1 MAKFRLRSKIT
12 GQYIEITQEAIETP
26 VEDMMGFFEGKDVET
41 ILSEIGLKIRN
52 GVATPHDID
61 LVRKMLDAIN
71 DDILSLKDGVNGIV
85 GIDTETLKEMVG
97 KYEDGSL
104 GSGGSGGGGE
114 AGGIEGIDTDVLKE
128 LVQKYIDGTLI
139 PPLVPTLESDFPERT
154 VVEEGSGVTIDVFF
168 QTPNLGDA
176 TLYININNAE
186 IDFQPQLRAGANTI
200 TIKGSY
206 LNKTNNVINMYAK
219 DRVGMTTNQLT
230 FTVVSG
236 GVSFSTTFDHT
247 VDYVVGQNI
256 LFPFTVTSEIEGEI
270 ILHRTIDG
278 LPIEDLVC
286 DRGYNSFNLNDFI
299 TGVGSHA
306 VSMYATVGTYKSKV
320 ISFNVVIAS
329 STQLSLSSSTLNGT
343 QFTYGEAIQ
352 ISYRVSKL
360 GNEAFTMKFYI
371 DDELMR
377 TASVSTGSYI
387 WTIAAG
393 VVQVGKRVVKIT
405 AEGTTGDSAEITVEI
420 EIVKGAFDPIEI
432 IKGGMSLYLDSDGYS
447 NEMNE
452 KTIWVDR
459 SGKNNHAELIGFNF
473 KTNGWN
479 PTINEVEPSA
489 DGTQSI
495 VKTVEYKGLVCNNDA
510 YVRIPYKP
518 FYNNVINGFTMELL
532 YTPEHSGNNLARV
545 LEYVDHD
552 APYVGVYANI
562 DESYIK
568 SESQIEAGQVDL
580 DYESGEIQLDFV
592 IDRDKKLCIIYI
604 DGICTRYW
612 SLSDSGNVKE
622 SFAIDQDYIYLNFS
636 ALDPNY
642 CGGTNVI
649 RKFICYERPLSHA
662 EIENN
667 WIANAPDI
675 IEMERRYNWCYNTQ
689 IAKLQ
694 IYGDISN
701 ISSSVPAYV
710 RIKYIS
716 PDESKYGASFDL
728 ESANSPIYLQGTS
741 SLGYSRKNYRF
752 ILIDNNGQQ
761 YFHEMFPGNAL
772 PESTYTAKCDYVD
785 SSMACNVSLCKIA
798 NDTLYGPNF
807 TDAQRDNPRRRTA
820 TYGHAIELV
829 NIVNN
834 KEISLGA
841 YTLIIDRYAEESM
854 GYKQSEYPNILVL
867 EGESNSDIGASAFY
881 AWSESHPLRPQFPL
895 EVSYYNEGFR
905 VVYPPTNEA
914 AYDFADIRE
923 LVKFIDESSDDDFKD
938 TFESYFSKES
948 VIKYYLFCL
957 CFASVDTLSKNLHL
971 VRYNNLWYIL
981 PYDCDSVL
989 GGSNKGFLNI
999 SSSCEVGD
1007 VYDEEDPTLIVEPNQ
1022 FNSWNGRLWAR
1033 MRDTFGADL
1042 KSMWT
1047 TLRSNG
1053 TFNYDN
1059 FIKYFDE
1066 IWDAI
1071 PPSMYNSSQQIKYIN
1086 YGEEGQVAMHGNRK
1100 HQIKK
1105 FLRERIAYLDSK
1117 FEFYSDGGAEN
1128 YANIR
1133 MNVIGDVS
1141 LTIETYYPV
1150 YYTVKWATNNIETHR
1165 IAKNTKKT
1173 FRYFSDVS
1181 TDREVLLYLPHT
1193 LKTIENLDSLQPA
1206 SIDINKAVNLTSI
1219 QVHSK
1224 KLYSVSLNNN
1234 KYLRTI
1240 DFNGCELL
1248 GTDTVS
1254 TMSILYAKYLK
1265 YLDVRGTKLT
1275 AVNFSPQGGSLVD
1288 CYLPETITS
1297 LTMKHQLLL
1306 KNLILP
1312 SGDNAAK
1319 ELASVEIDNCPEI
1332 IRMSEDETKSQFDV
1346 FKYCRSLI
1354 INNSFLT
1361 MNKIVFDG
1369 FTRLQTISLSNM
1381 ESLTDLGLNDLCIA
1395 GEESTLRY
1403 IGMSACKNLTN
1414 LALNCTSDKYEI
1426 AFANR
1431 SLLDLSTSNVTE
1443 LSSNCVIK
1451 GLETI
1456 VLPVCIENMYFTKE
1470 FGSGYSDIKNIWS
1483 AGSAVIDTSGVF
1495 PVARHMNFNTNLV
1508 DEYEGI
1514 DFYGLHLYNIDLGA
1528 LVNIPDA
1535 INFSLYPTSVNPNF
1549 NLNRDGV
1556 EVPFLQPSGVLD
1568 LSDYTESLAK
1578 FFNGVN
1584 LDKLYVACRNDLP
1597 QTDLSYC
1604 FYGSSFSSPTRLNN
1618 VLNHITTVSNMEYC
1632 FYGTSTSNIDVLNS
1646 VNFLAGTSLRHCFA
1660 GCPNIT
1666 ELSNVT
1672 LSSNI
1677 GDASYMFSGSG
1688 LRSINNVS
1696 TSCGTIIG
1704 MFSNCDNLVEVNDFT
1719 ASATTSYES
1728 LFEGCGGMT
1737 AAPIVEI
1744 PNTII
1749 NISKMYKG
1757 CNSLVSIDGLV
1768 LHKNITNATE
1778 FIAGCN
1784 NLINANDVT
1793 IAGPFYN
1800 DIFRGITSIK
1810 YVNNLLISYVG
1821 RSMSFAHMFDG
1832 CSGLVEMSF
1841 HDDSYVKDVISM
1853 DYMFAGTSMRTVD
1866 FSNVNFEKV
1875 TSLKYM
1881 FANGVMDEFS
1891 YTVPIT
1897 IMSIQGFLSGCSKL
1911 KTLRN
1916 FNVPTNVSALDWLAD
1931 TNVENLI
1938 DCSFNTQ
1945 YTKFTDNTSLKV
1957 VENLEYTGT
1966 DISNYFSGCTSLE
1979 RASLVL
1985 TNKTTK
1991 AESTFANCP
2000 NLVQIDFKN
2009 SDLSNVTSI
2018 NGMFNGDT
2026 SLTTINNLKIVKS
2039 STTADNTTLVG
2050 CPISNTDGLYIN
2062 SNNALDMFRLGAE
2075 SAITAVTDFELGSN
2089 ANDLS
2094 ELFMNNPNITH
2105 DIVIPSHVYSVEK
2118 MYYNCGN
2125 LTYVTSNWSNI
2136 YDLNVDANP
2145 NNDVVTADC
2154 YGECTNIQFIDDELY
2169 MNEYGELT
2177 AIYSIPE
2184 EWGGILNCSA
2194 DQTAFY
2200 INSDLLTEYTI
2211 TLNGSDGV
2219 YTTEWGDGTT
2229 DKRRSH
2235 TYSKSGSFRIV
2246 TNNSETFGTGNQIP
2260 DNFRTAIT
2268 RVLHL
2273 AETITNGANLFK
2285 GCSNLLS
2292 VKPFTN
2298 TFNTAHMMFE
2308 SCESIINIDLSQCT
2322 ISNSCIYMYN
2332 MFKYCSNL
2340 ETVKLPDIPPSV
2352 TNLQEF
2358 FCYCTKLKSVT
2369 PLQIPDACTTIDG
2382 LFTLCVSLED
2392 INGFTFGSGITRAN
2406 SWIPTNLKYANN
2418 VTIKNNVV
2426 NFNECSTLVS
2436 AKNFKFD
2443 GINCDRM
2450 FRNCTNLEDVSGLV
2464 LTQPL
2469 HIGSV
2474 SNGYGMFAG
2483 CKSIKIVDFSNSDL
2497 SKVVNINN
2505 LFQYCDQLKE
2515 VIGLR
2520 IASTIN
2526 LNLYTRLFSRYG
2538 ASVGVKLTNFILEK
2552 NGFVFSKATDTNLK
2566 RSDLAIGELDGVT
2579 IANNVTDISGLLDGA
2594 YLLIHDFEIPSHI
2607 TNCTN
2612 CFKDCTSMTHVHSN
2626 WNNAYTNGI
2635 TSTDC
2640 YAGCTAITHIDEDNV
2655 KAYDGDNGLDYVP
2668 TLWGGNGFTDELTG
2682 IYVFNIPSDNY
2693 ALKFNGYTVDDGTI
2707 RVNWGDGSMSVELT
2721 HTYAT
2726 AGTYTVK
2733 GKVWCS
2739 THIPNGEGQGPD
2751 SSICNSLIK
2760 VLKVP
2765 QVTSPTSKYSLAG
2778 MFSGCKLLEWADISD
2793 APMKD
2798 VFWAR
2803 SAFNGCKK
2811 LKYANVSCGAVGKTD
2826 NYNGNAMNLYFN
2838 LCEELTEIV
2847 GLDAWNFTG
2856 LYKLDISNMF
2866 YGCLSLTSIDV
2877 TGWNMSGITNF
2888 YSMFKNCS
2896 SLASII
2902 GIKNWV
2908 TSNVTNMNNMFS
2920 GCSNLTSLDLSSWNL
2935 SNCTNF
2941 GYMFNGCTKL
2951 ITPPV
2956 TTFGNANKPTT
2967 NCNYPEIYG
2976 KCTFTAE
2983 GITFKVV
2990 GACNLYRAFVQCKRL
3005 DQTITFEWNT
3015 DQPVTV
3021 TGLFCEGTNVSVL
3034 GNFNL
3039 TSCVNLFNG
3048 FFFGGIGSQ
3057 TNKNLTTFN
3066 CYGVQTYDLNIS
3078 IYPNLSKDSIL
3089 NIINRLC
3096 ETTNALKLTLGSTNM
3111 AKLTDAE
3118 IAIATAK
3125 GWTVV

>member
-12 GQYIEITQEAIETP
+12 GQYVEITQEAIETP
-26 VEDMMGFFEGKDVET
+26 VEDLMGYFEGKDVET
-41 ILSEIGLKIRN
+41 VLSEIGMKIRN
-52 GVATPHDID
+52 GVATPYDID
-61 LVRKMLDAIN
+61 LVKKMLDAIN
-71 DDILSLKDGVNGIV
+71 DDILALKDGVNGIV

-139 PPLVPTLESDFPERT
+139 PSLVPTLESDFPERT
-154 VVEEGSGVTIDVFF
+154 VVEEGSGVTINVFF

-186 IDFQPQLRAGANTI
+186 IDFQPQLRTGANAI

-236 GVSFSTTFDHT
+236 GVSLSTTFDHT

-306 VSMYATVGTYKSKV
+306 VSMYATVGSYKSKV

-371 DDELMR
+371 DDELIR

-393 VVQVGKRVVKIT
+393 IVQVGKRVVKIT

-420 EIVKGAFDPIEI
+420 EVVKGAFDPIEI
-432 IKGGMSLYLDSDGYS
+432 VKGGMSLYLDSDGYS
-447 NEMNE
+447 NEMDE

-807 TDAQRDNPRRRTA
+807 TDAQRDNPKRRTA

-834 KEISLGA
+834 QEISLGA

-881 AWSESHPLRPQFPL
+881 AWSESHPLRPQFPQ

-1105 FLRERIAYLDSK
+1105 FLRERMAYLDSK

-1206 SIDINKAVNLTSI
+1206 SIDINKAVNLTNI

-1297 LTMKHQLLL
+1297 LTMKNQLLL

-1381 ESLTDLGLNDLCIA
+1381 ESLTDLGLNDLCIV
-1395 GEESTLRY
+1395 GEESSLRY

-1431 SLLDLSTSNVTE
+1431 SLLNLSTSNVTE

-1495 PVARHMNFNTNLV
+1495 PVARHMDFNTNLV

-1646 VNFLAGTSLRHCFA
+1646 INFLAGTSLRHCFA

-1737 AAPIVEI
+1737 AAPIVDI
-1744 PNTII
+1744 PNTIT

-1832 CSGLVEMSF
+1832 CSNLIEMSF

-1875 TSLKYM
+1875 TSIKYM
-1881 FANGVMDEFS
+1881 FANGLMEDFS
-1891 YTVPIT
+1891 YTVPNT
-1897 IMSIQGFLSGCSKL
+1897 ILSIQGFLSGCSNL

-1916 FNVPTNVSALDWLAD
+1916 FTISSNVSTLDWLAD
-1931 TNVENLI
+1931 TNIENLI
-1938 DCSFNTQ
+1938 DCSFNTL
-1945 YTKFTDNTSLKV
+1945 YTKFTNNTSLKV
-1957 VENLEYTGT
+1957 IENLEYTGT
-1966 DISNYFSGCTSLE
+1966 DFSNYFSGCTSLE
-1979 RASLVL
+1979 RVSLSL
-1985 TNKTTK
+1985 TNTITR

-2000 NLVQIDFKN
+2000 NLVRIDFAD

-2075 SAITAVTDFELGSN
+2075 SAITAVTDFELGTN

-2105 DIVIPSHVYSVEK
+2105 DIIIPSHVYSVEK
-2118 MYYNCGN
+2118 MYYNCNN
-2125 LTYVTSNWSNI
+2125 LTYVVSNWSNI
-2136 YDLNVDANP
+2136 YDLNVDTNP
-2145 NNDVVTADC
+2145 NNDVVTANC
-2154 YGECTNIQFIDDELY
+2154 YGECTNIKFIDDELY

-2200 INSDLLTEYTI
+2200 INSDLLTDYTI
-2211 TLNGSDGV
+2211 TLNGSDGA

-2229 DKRRSH
+2229 DKRSSH
-2235 TYSKSGSFRIV
+2235 TYSKSGNFRII

-2273 AETITNGANLFK
+2273 DETITNGSHLFDGCGNLLEIKQLSNVFVNGDYMFN
-2285 GCSNLLS
+2285 GCSNL
-2292 VKPFTN
+2292 V
-2298 TFNTAHMMFE
+2298 
-2308 SCESIINIDLSQCT
+2308 
-2322 ISNSCIYMYN
+2322 
-2332 MFKYCSNL
+2332 
-2340 ETVKLPDIPPSV
+2340 
-2352 TNLQEF
+2352 
-2358 FCYCTKLKSVT
+2358 
-2369 PLQIPDACTTIDG
+2369 
-2382 LFTLCVSLED
+2382 D
-2392 INGFTFGSGITRAN
+2392 INGGVTISSETTIAYMCNGCSKFTKTPIYAIPDTCTNISYLFANSGITDISGTTFGSGITNAN
-2406 SWIPTNLKYANN
+2406 SWCPPNLITANN
-2418 VTIKNNVV
+2418 VTIKNNKVK
-2426 NFNECSTLVS
+2426 FNGCDTLISCNNLRITSEVTDL
-2436 AKNFKFD
+2436 NYLF
-2443 GINCDRM
+2443 N
-2450 FRNCTNLEDVSGLV
+2450 NCTKL
-2464 LTQPL
+2464 
-2469 HIGSV
+2469 
-2474 SNGYGMFAG
+2474 
-2483 CKSIKIVDFSNSDL
+2483 
-2497 SKVVNINN
+2497 VNINFTDDSCFDN
-2505 LFQYCDQLKE
+2505 VVSFREGFSGCSSLKE
-2515 VIGLR
+2515 IKFIIGDKCTSAYRMFFKVSLNSINGSYIGSSLTDTFDFLPYSPFTADNLTIKTKTKVFKGLR
-2520 IASTIN
+2520 VTSIRNIN
-2526 LNLYTRLFSRYG
+2526 IDES
-2538 ASVGVKLTNFILEK
+2538 I
-2552 NGFVFSKATDTNLK
+2552 
-2566 RSDLAIGELDGVT
+2566 
-2579 IANNVTDISGLLDGA
+2579 TDISSWFENCV
-2594 YLLIHDFEIPSHI
+2594 YLLGDFEIPSHI
-2607 TNCTN
+2607 SNCTN
-2612 CFKDCTSMTHVHSN
+2612 TFKGCTSMTHIHSN
-2626 WNNAYTNGI
+2626 WKKSYTNGI

-2640 YAGCTAITHIDEDNV
+2640 YAGCTGITHVDNEYV
-2655 KAYDGDNGLDYVP
+2655 LTYENKEGLDEIP
-2668 TLWGGNGFTDELTG
+2668 ESWGGYGFRLEDTC
-2682 IYVFNIPSDNY
+2682 VFKVEIPSDNY
-2693 ALKFNGYTVDDGTI
+2693 ELILDGAPVTNRNENTGLLTVWGDKTSNTCNYHIYEKSGVYVIKTKYNRAGTWNNSNTLRATLVEILQTRTKDCKMTLRDCVKLRYWNLDNCELAASNLVYYGALNGLTISAKNVKFNNYI
-2707 RVNWGDGSMSVELT
+2707 PWQ
-2721 HTYAT
+2721 
-2726 AGTYTVK
+2726 
-2733 GKVWCS
+2733 
-2739 THIPNGEGQGPD
+2739 PNGKWQHEFAQED
-2751 SSICNSLIK
+2751 IESWDLSKLTRLSSLFACCSNEVIDLRNVTFNSNI
-2760 VLKVP
+2760 
-2765 QVTSPTSKYSLAG
+2765 TTMEH
-2778 MFSGCKLLEWADISD
+2778 MF
-2793 APMKD
+2793 KD
-2798 VFWAR
+2798 
-2803 SAFNGCKK
+2803 CKK
-2811 LKYANVSCGAVGKTD
+2811 LKQI
-2826 NYNGNAMNLYFN
+2826 F
-2838 LCEELTEIV
+2838 
-2847 GLDAWNFTG
+2847 GLDRIN
-2856 LYKLDISNMF
+2856 KS
-2866 YGCLSLTSIDV
+2866 
-2877 TGWNMSGITNF
+2877 
-2888 YSMFKNCS
+2888 K
-2896 SLASII
+2896 
-2902 GIKNWV
+2902 
-2908 TSNVTNMNNMFS
+2908 VTNMYHMFNGTRITDFSFINNWSAPKLSNVNGMFGNNTALES
-2920 GCSNLTSLDLSSWNL
+2920 ITLPDWFKLSTITDTSSLFLGCSNLKEIHNFDWGTRFSLSGSTLTYPSSV
-2935 SNCTNF
+2935 
-2941 GYMFNGCTKL
+2941 FNGCTSLETVEDVNMNYTSILGTQHNGNGVNSDSWIGAAWELFKSSQKL
-2951 ITPPV
+2951 KNI
-2956 TTFGNANKPTT
+2956 N
-2967 NCNYPEIYG
+2967 
-2976 KCTFTAE
+2976 FT
-2983 GITFKVV
+2983 G
-2990 GACNLYRAFVQCKRL
+2990 
-3005 DQTITFEWNT
+3005 
-3015 DQPVTV
+3015 TV
-3021 TGLFCEGTNVSVL
+3021 TLYSTVKELRFFLNCDVS
-3034 GNFNL
+3034 NFTL
-3039 TSCVNLFNG
+3039 QTWQSFVDTLPSTSDSYRVRINKG
-3048 FFFGGIGSQ
+3048 FATIPSSIVTQ
-3057 TNKNLTTFN
+3057 LTNKGYTLT
-3066 CYGVQTYDLNIS
+3066 
-3078 IYPNLSKDSIL
+3078 
-3089 NIINRLC
+3089 
-3096 ETTNALKLTLGSTNM
+3096 A
-3111 AKLTDAE
+3111 
-3118 IAIATAK
+3118 
-3125 GWTVV
+3125 

>member
-299 TGVGSHA
+299 TGVGSHS

-371 DDELMR
+371 DDELIR

-393 VVQVGKRVVKIT
+393 IVQVGKRVVKIT

-420 EIVKGAFDPIEI
+420 EVVKGAFDPIEI
-432 IKGGMSLYLDSDGYS
+432 VKGGMSLYLDSDGYS
-447 NEMNE
+447 NEMDE

-1007 VYDEEDPTLIVEPNQ
+1007 VYDEENPTLIVEPNQ

-1105 FLRERIAYLDSK
+1105 FLRERMAYLDSK

-1206 SIDINKAVNLTSI
+1206 SIDINKAVNLTNI

-1297 LTMKHQLLL
+1297 LTIKHQLLL

-1312 SGDNAAK
+1312 SGNNTPK
-1319 ELASVEIDNCPEI
+1319 ELATVEIDNCPEI
-1332 IRMSEDETKSQFDV
+1332 TRMSEQETNNPFDV
-1346 FKYCRSLI
+1346 LKYCRSI
-1354 INNSFLT
+1354 YINNSFLN
-1361 MNKIVFDG
+1361 MNKIIFDG

-1381 ESLTDLGLNDLCIA
+1381 ESLTDLGLNDLCVA
-1395 GEESTLRY
+1395 GEASNLRY
-1403 IGMSACKNLTN
+1403 IGMSACKNLTK
-1414 LALNCTSDKYEI
+1414 LSLNCTSDAYEI
-1426 AFANR
+1426 AFANK
-1431 SLLDLSTSNVTE
+1431 SLLDLSTSDVTE

-1456 VLPVCIENMYFTKE
+1456 VLPVCIENMYFTSE
-1470 FGSGYSDIKNIWS
+1470 YGEGYSDIKNIWS
-1483 AGSAVIDTSGVF
+1483 AGATAIDTSGVF
-1495 PVARHMNFNTNLV
+1495 PVARHLDINTNTT
-1508 DEYEGI
+1508 DNYEGI
-1514 DFYGLHLYNIDLGA
+1514 DFYGLHLRNIDLGA
-1528 LVNIPDA
+1528 LVYIPA
-1535 INFSLYPTSVNPNF
+1535 AKNFSLYPTSVNPNF

-1556 EVPFLQPSGVLD
+1556 NFPFLQPIGILD
-1568 LSDYTESLAK
+1568 LSNYTESLAK

-1584 LDKLYVACRNDLP
+1584 LDRLYITCKNDLP

-1604 FYGSSFSSPTRLNN
+1604 FYGSFFDNPNSINN
-1618 VLNHITTVSNMEYC
+1618 LLQRIKTISNMEYC
-1632 FYGTSTSNIDVLNS
+1632 FAKTSVSDVSILG
-1646 VNFLAGTSLRHCFA
+1646 VINFLPGTSLKYCFSE
-1660 GCPNIT
+1660 CPNIT
-1666 ELSNVT
+1666 ALKNVE

-1677 GDASYMFSGSG
+1677 GDASYMFAGSG
-1688 LRSINNVS
+1688 ISIIQNVS
-1696 TSCGTIIG
+1696 TACRNIVG
-1704 MFSNCDNLVEVNDFT
+1704 MFSNCPNLVTVENFNAT
-1719 ASATTSYES
+1719 GTTSYES
-1728 LFEGCGGMT
+1728 LFEGSSGMT
-1737 AAPIVEI
+1737 VAPITVI
-1744 PNTII
+1744 PNSIS
-1749 NISKMYKG
+1749 NISKMYKN
-1757 CNSLVSIDGLV
+1757 CDSLSSINGMV
-1768 LHKNITNATE
+1768 LHGNITNYSE
-1778 FIAGCN
+1778 FISGCD
-1784 NLINANDVT
+1784 NLVYANDVE
-1793 IAGPFYN
+1793 IGGSFYN
-1800 DIFRGITSIK
+1800 DIFRGLTK
-1810 YVNNLLISYVG
+1810 LREVNNLLISFIG
-1821 RSMSFAHMFDG
+1821 RSMTFAHMFEG
-1832 CSGLVEMSF
+1832 CSSLESMSF
-1841 HDDSYVKDVISM
+1841 NDASYTKDVISLEA
-1853 DYMFAGTSMRTVD
+1853 MFRGTNMKSID
-1866 FSNVNFEKV
+1866 FSNVSFDRV
-1875 TSLKYM
+1875 STYRYM
-1881 FANGVMDEFS
+1881 FADCLMSEFTF
-1891 YTVPIT
+1891 TVPKHI
-1897 IMSIQGFLSGCSKL
+1897 ISIEGFLNNCKNL
-1911 KTLRN
+1911 RTLRE
-1916 FNVPTNVSALDWLAD
+1916 FNVD
-1931 TNVENLI
+1931 TNVIMTDWITDSPVENII
-1938 DCSFNTQ
+1938 DCRFSNQNASFNNKT
-1945 YTKFTDNTSLKV
+1945 TLKNV
-1957 VENLEYTGT
+1957 QNLNYIGG
-1966 DISNYFSGCTSLE
+1966 DFSNYFNGCTNLQEVAVTLSSGVRKME
-1979 RASLVL
+1979 Y
-1985 TNKTTK
+1985 
-1991 AESTFANCP
+1991 TFANCP
-2000 NLVQIDFKN
+2000 ALTKIDFGR
-2009 SDLSNVTSI
+2009 SDLSNVNSI
-2018 NGMFNGDT
+2018 NGLFNNSGIRA
-2026 SLTTINNLKIVKS
+2026 LHNLKITNKY
-2039 STTADNTTLVG
+2039 TAANNTTLAG
-2050 CPISNTDGLYIN
+2050 CPINDTSGLFIN
-2062 SNNALDMFRLGAE
+2062 SNSALDMFRMGSQSKIEL
-2075 SAITAVTDFELGSN
+2075 ITDFELGTS
-2089 ANDLS
+2089 AHDLHD
-2094 ELFMNNPNITH
+2094 LFMDYPNLIR
-2105 DIVIPSHVYSVEK
+2105 DIQIPLHVTDVSR
-2118 MYYNCGN
+2118 MYYNC
-2125 LTYVTSNWSNI
+2125 LALSSIHSNWKQLYTANI
-2136 YDLNVDANP
+2136 DSDP
-2145 NNDVVTADC
+2145 RNDVITSGC
-2154 YGECTNIQFIDDELY
+2154 YGECSNIEYIDGALY
-2169 MNEYGELT
+2169 INEYGERT
-2177 AIYSIPE
+2177 AIYYIPE
-2184 EWGGILNCSA
+2184 EWGGIFECSA
-2194 DQTAFY
+2194 NQTAFY
-2200 INSDLLTEYTI
+2200 INTAFLTDRTI
-2211 TLNGSDGV
+2211 TLNGVDGDFA
-2219 YTTEWGDGTT
+2219 TEWGDGYK
-2229 DKRRSH
+2229 DRSLSH
-2235 TYSKSGSFRIV
+2235 TYDYDGVYRVV
-2246 TNNSETFGTGNQIP
+2246 TDNSVTFGNGRIIP
-2260 DNFRTAIT
+2260 DNFRHAIT
-2268 RVLHL
+2268 RVLHIDEGL
-2273 AETITNGANLFK
+2273 TNA
-2285 GCSNLLS
+2285 S
-2292 VKPFTN
+2292 
-2298 TFNTAHMMFE
+2298 
-2308 SCESIINIDLSQCT
+2308 
-2322 ISNSCIYMYN
+2322 N
-2332 MFKYCSNL
+2332 MFKDCVNL
-2340 ETVKLPDIPPSV
+2340 IAFK
-2352 TNLQEF
+2352 EF
-2358 FCYCTKLKSVT
+2358 PNKFNNIQSMFE
-2369 PLQIPDACTTIDG
+2369 G
-2382 LFTLCVSLED
+2382 CVSISHDLD
-2392 INGFTFGSGITRAN
+2392 
-2406 SWIPTNLKYANN
+2406 
-2418 VTIKNNVV
+2418 
-2426 NFNECSTLVS
+2426 
-2436 AKNFKFD
+2436 
-2443 GINCDRM
+2443 M
-2450 FRNCTNLEDVSGLV
+2450 
-2464 LTQPL
+2464 PL
-2469 HIGSV
+2469 
-2474 SNGYGMFAG
+2474 N
-2483 CKSIKIVDFSNSDL
+2483 
-2497 SKVVNINN
+2497 
-2505 LFQYCDQLKE
+2505 
-2515 VIGLR
+2515 
-2520 IASTIN
+2520 T
-2526 LNLYTRLFSRYG
+2526 
-2538 ASVGVKLTNFILEK
+2538 
-2552 NGFVFSKATDTNLK
+2552 
-2566 RSDLAIGELDGVT
+2566 
-2579 IANNVTDISGLLDGA
+2579 
-2594 YLLIHDFEIPSHI
+2594 
-2607 TNCTN
+2607 TNCIN
-2612 CFKDCTSMTHVHSN
+2612 AFKDCKLISNVHSN

-2635 TSTDC
+2635 TSTGC
-2640 YAGCTAITHIDEDNV
+2640 YAGCIGITHIDGQNAITYEG
-2655 KAYDGDNGLDYVP
+2655 KEGLDEIP
-2668 TLWGGNGFTDELTG
+2668 EAWGGYGFSLEDTC
-2682 IYVFNIPSDNY
+2682 VFKVEIPSDNY
-2693 ALKFNGYTVDDGTI
+2693 ELIMSGVPVTNRTENTGLLTAWGDKTSTTSNYHIYEKSGVYVIKTKFNGANTWTQGNTLRVTLVEILQTRSKDCRMSLRDCNNLRHWNMDNCEVARSQMVYYGANSGLTI
-2707 RVNWGDGSMSVELT
+2707 SAKNVKFNNYIPWLPNDKWQHAFKQEDIESWDLSKLTSLNELF
-2721 HTYAT
+2721 AS
-2726 AGTYTVK
+2726 
-2733 GKVWCS
+2733 CS
-2739 THIPNGEGQGPD
+2739 NEVIDLRNVTF
-2751 SSICNSLIK
+2751 NSNITNMTQMFRYCK
-2760 VLKVP
+2760 NLKRIFGLDRIN
-2765 QVTSPTSKYSLAG
+2765 TSKVTITSNMFAGCSSL
-2778 MFSGCKLLEWADISD
+2778 
-2793 APMKD
+2793 
-2798 VFWAR
+2798 
-2803 SAFNGCKK
+2803 
-2811 LKYANVSCGAVGKTD
+2811 
-2826 NYNGNAMNLYFN
+2826 
-2838 LCEELTEIV
+2838 EELT
-2847 GLDAWNFTG
+2847 GLENWELN
-2856 LYKLDISNMF
+2856 
-2866 YGCLSLTSIDV
+2866 SI
-2877 TGWNMSGITNF
+2877 TNMS
-2888 YSMFKNCS
+2888 
-2896 SLASII
+2896 
-2902 GIKNWV
+2902 
-2908 TSNVTNMNNMFS
+2908 
-2920 GCSNLTSLDLSSWNL
+2920 
-2935 SNCTNF
+2935 
-2941 GYMFNGCTKL
+2941 YMFNGCAKL
-2951 ITPPV
+2951 ITPPI

-2967 NCNYPEIYG
+2967 NCNYSEIYG

-2983 GITFKVV
+2983 GITFRVV
-2990 GACNLYRAFVQCKRL
+2990 GACNLYRAFVQCKQL

-3015 DQPVTV
+3015 DQPVNV
-3021 TGLFCEGTNVSVL
+3021 MGLFCEGTNVSVL

-3039 TSCVNLFNG
+3039 TSCVELFNR
-3048 FFFGGIGSQ
+3048 FFFGSVGSQ

-3089 NIINRLC
+3089 NIINCLC